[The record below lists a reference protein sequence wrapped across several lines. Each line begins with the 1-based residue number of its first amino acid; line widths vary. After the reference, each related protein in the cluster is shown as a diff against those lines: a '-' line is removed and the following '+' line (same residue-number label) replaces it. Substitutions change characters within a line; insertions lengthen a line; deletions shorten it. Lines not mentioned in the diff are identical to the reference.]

1 MTATRIRS
9 NRRTRQV
16 FLLVLLL
23 ALTPALAAGT
33 AMAQLVSRTVNVNCN
48 LGQKIGTALRR
59 QVSGQGLVVN
69 ITGVCTENVT
79 IVTDGVTLRAAAPG
93 AAIHAASTDGTAVFI
108 DGGRRVEL
116 EGLIVSGGSRAV
128 VAFRGASVEI
138 DTCTLEGSTINGISS
153 SYGATTFLDNSTVRN
168 IGSDG
173 VLAANQGTVV
183 VTNST
188 ISNNGGSGVVAVRN
202 GHIRVGLNFNST
214 AFGPVTISNN
224 TSNGISI
231 VDSSAGVVQQTISRN
246 NSANG
251 IFVGRGS
258 HGEIGGSVVAGVT
271 ATNTVDLNHSSGI
284 QIEGSHAV
292 ILGTTL
298 TGNTARG
305 IGFFN
310 GASGRIG
317 IRTNDSAYVGNTIS
331 GNGSSGIEISDGAS
345 ALIGGNTISGNGTS
359 GSGNRFGIGVFGAA
373 AQIAGGNLIE
383 DHPQSGVFVSRGG
396 NAFIGARHGNLA
408 FTNTIRNNGIG
419 PNAGGTF
426 GGIFAFQNGV
436 VDVRDAT
443 LDQNHGFGILSFKG
457 SNVSMRNM
465 TITGSTAEPA
475 SDTFNTGRGVIAS
488 FNAIVRFREGIT
500 ISGNAG
506 DGIGIFTGSSV
517 EFRSDGIGTKQVLNN
532 GAFGV
537 ACFGTQ
543 VAFSNPA
550 NATLVPNPSG
560 ATSNCT
566 GWE

>member
-1 MTATRIRS
+1 PVPGPHVRPERHDSDTRGSDHRQRDQGWRALVLDGDPGDGPRAHQRQYSRDSDDPGQRLIGCADRPSRRGETMTATRIRS

-251 IFVGRGS
+251 IFVGRG
-258 HGEIGGSVVAGVT
+258 
-271 ATNTVDLNHSSGI
+271 
-284 QIEGSHAV
+284 
-292 ILGTTL
+292 
-298 TGNTARG
+298 
-305 IGFFN
+305 
-310 GASGRIG
+310 
-317 IRTNDSAYVGNTIS
+317 
-331 GNGSSGIEISDGAS
+331 
-345 ALIGGNTISGNGTS
+345 
-359 GSGNRFGIGVFGAA
+359 
-373 AQIAGGNLIE
+373 
-383 DHPQSGVFVSRGG
+383 
-396 NAFIGARHGNLA
+396 
-408 FTNTIRNNGIG
+408 
-419 PNAGGTF
+419 
-426 GGIFAFQNGV
+426 
-436 VDVRDAT
+436 
-443 LDQNHGFGILSFKG
+443 
-457 SNVSMRNM
+457 
-465 TITGSTAEPA
+465 
-475 SDTFNTGRGVIAS
+475 
-488 FNAIVRFREGIT
+488 
-500 ISGNAG
+500 
-506 DGIGIFTGSSV
+506 
-517 EFRSDGIGTKQVLNN
+517 
-532 GAFGV
+532 
-537 ACFGTQ
+537 
-543 VAFSNPA
+543 
-550 NATLVPNPSG
+550 
-560 ATSNCT
+560 
-566 GWE
+566 

>member
-1 MTATRIRS
+1 
-9 NRRTRQV
+9 
-16 FLLVLLL
+16 
-23 ALTPALAAGT
+23 GT

-317 IRTNDSAYVGNTIS
+317 IRTNDSAYVGNTI
-331 GNGSSGIEISDGAS
+331 
-345 ALIGGNTISGNGTS
+345 
-359 GSGNRFGIGVFGAA
+359 
-373 AQIAGGNLIE
+373 
-383 DHPQSGVFVSRGG
+383 
-396 NAFIGARHGNLA
+396 
-408 FTNTIRNNGIG
+408 
-419 PNAGGTF
+419 
-426 GGIFAFQNGV
+426 
-436 VDVRDAT
+436 
-443 LDQNHGFGILSFKG
+443 
-457 SNVSMRNM
+457 
-465 TITGSTAEPA
+465 
-475 SDTFNTGRGVIAS
+475 
-488 FNAIVRFREGIT
+488 
-500 ISGNAG
+500 
-506 DGIGIFTGSSV
+506 
-517 EFRSDGIGTKQVLNN
+517 
-532 GAFGV
+532 
-537 ACFGTQ
+537 
-543 VAFSNPA
+543 
-550 NATLVPNPSG
+550 
-560 ATSNCT
+560 
-566 GWE
+566 